1 MKDMYNTKIL
11 GVRGFMHPC
20 CASTC
25 IKFPYYHSLPII
37 FQWSPVLSNHGFG
50 TNPAPQNW
58 SQLYKL
64 QNKPLNTMVGWGV
77 FCTEQNKEMLLIF
90 YQYLALQGHVA
101 PWWGHVTSPKK
112 FFLWSTI
119 KLCAFWH
126 LNKYHMSLHYGENI
140 ILNFNI

>member
-11 GVRGFMHPC
+11 GVRGFMHPS

-25 IKFPYYHSLPII
+25 VKFPYYHSLPII

-77 FCTEQNKEMLLIF
+77 FCTEQNKEILLNF
-90 YQYLALQGHVA
+90 LPVFS
-101 PWWGHVTSPKK
+101 TSRSCGAMMGSRDVIKDV
-112 FFLWSTI
+112 FLWSAI

-140 ILNFNI
+140 ILKFNI